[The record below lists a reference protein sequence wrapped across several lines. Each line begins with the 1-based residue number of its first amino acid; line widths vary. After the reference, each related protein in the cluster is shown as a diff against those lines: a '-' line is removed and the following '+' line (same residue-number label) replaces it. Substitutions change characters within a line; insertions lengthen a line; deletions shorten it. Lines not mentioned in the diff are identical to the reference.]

1 MEDSCQPK
9 KETMNK
15 MVESFSS
22 LALSLSNPAIKD
34 EISEIKEAILDGMR
48 LRSGFVKRGG
58 RRRYSKKMSSQKRM
72 GGMPPKR
79 MGGMMP
85 SKRMGGMMPSKR
97 MGGMMPSKRKADGE
111 EEIVLT
117 STEKNKLLNAI
128 AHIIATGTL
137 TGGGGA
143 LICYIFPAI
152 EAYLAGKGWLPMLC
166 TNSVEWSIRLL
177 VGSVTSIETCQAIQQ
192 RYELIVTQIIAAIG
206 IPTGLGLL
214 ASSTTLMSGYMVY
227 KNAIYNILNTCVD
240 NIKQRVAGPGEAESS
255 DAVFTS
261 EAGPSEAGPSDAVF
275 TSETNLTQEQIKV
288 IVDEAIQKELGEF
301 LEPGSAGVSATRSAS
316 PMSLGYAPSMIPL
329 ENDQSRETTPE
340 PGQGYFGS
348 DYGGARRRRRRRKT
362 AKKHAKKTRKTRKH
376 RSRRHQ

>member
-1 MEDSCQPK
+1 MEDSCPPK

-22 LALSLSNPAIKD
+22 LALSNPAIKD

-58 RRRYSKKMSSQKRM
+58 RRKYSKKMSSRKRM
-72 GGMPPKR
+72 GGMMPPKR
-79 MGGMMP
+79 MGGMP
-85 SKRMGGMMPSKR
+85 P
-97 MGGMMPSKRKADGE
+97 KRKADGE

-143 LICYIFPAI
+143 LICYIFPTI

-214 ASSTTLMSGYMVY
+214 ASRTTLMSGYMVY
-227 KNAIYNILNTCVD
+227 KNAIYNILNACVD
-240 NIKQRVAGPGEAESS
+240 NIKQRVAGTSEAGTSE
-255 DAVFTS
+255 AVFTS
-261 EAGPSEAGPSDAVF
+261 EAGPSEAGPSEAVF
-275 TSETNLTQEQIKV
+275 TSDAGLTPEQIKV
-288 IVDEAIQKELGEF
+288 IVDEAIQRELGEF

-316 PMSLGYAPSMIPL
+316 PMSLGYAPSMVPL
-329 ENDQSRETTPE
+329 EYDQSSRETTPE
-340 PGQGYFGS
+340 PGEGYFGS

>member
-1 MEDSCQPK
+1 MEDSCPPK

-15 MVESFSS
+15 MVQSFSN
-22 LALSLSNPAIKD
+22 LALSNPAIKD
-34 EISEIKEAILDGMR
+34 EISEIKEAILDGMT

-58 RRRYSKKMSSQKRM
+58 RRRYSKKMSSR
-72 GGMPPKR
+72 
-79 MGGMMP
+79 
-85 SKRMGGMMPSKR
+85 KRMGGMMPSKR

-111 EEIVLT
+111 GEIVLT
-117 STEKNKLLNAI
+117 GTEKNKLLNAI

-143 LICYIFPAI
+143 LICYIFPTI

-166 TNSVEWSIRLL
+166 TNSVEWSLRLL

-214 ASSTTLMSGYMVY
+214 ASRTTLMSGYMVY
-227 KNAIYNILNTCVD
+227 KNTIYNILNACVD
-240 NIKQRVAGPGEAESS
+240 NIKQLVAESS

-261 EAGPSEAGPSDAVF
+261 DAGPSEAVFTSDAGPSDAVPSDAG
-275 TSETNLTQEQIKV
+275 TSNAGLTQDQIKA
-288 IVDEAIQKELGEF
+288 IVDEAIQRELGEF

-348 DYGGARRRRRRRKT
+348 DYGGARQRRRRRKT

>member
-1 MEDSCQPK
+1 MEDSCPPK

-22 LALSLSNPAIKD
+22 LALSNPAIKD

-58 RRRYSKKMSSQKRM
+58 RRKYSKKMSSRKRM

-79 MGGMMP
+79 MGGMP
-85 SKRMGGMMPSKR
+85 PKH

-214 ASSTTLMSGYMVY
+214 ASRTTLMSGYMVY
-227 KNAIYNILNTCVD
+227 KNAIYNILNACVD
-240 NIKQRVAGPGEAESS
+240 NIKQREAGP
-255 DAVFTS
+255 S
-261 EAGPSEAGPSDAVF
+261 EAGPSEAGPSEAVF
-275 TSETNLTQEQIKV
+275 TSDAGLTQAQIKV
-288 IVDEAIQKELGEF
+288 IVDEAIQRELGEF

-316 PMSLGYAPSMIPL
+316 PMSLGYAPSMVPL
-329 ENDQSRETTPE
+329 EYDQSSRETTPE
-340 PGQGYFGS
+340 PGEGYFGS

-362 AKKHAKKTRKTRKH
+362 AKKHAKKSRKTRKH